1 MFVVIVETSRPFS
14 ARPRLVKHA
23 EVGVAFAWLRFVIRF
38 FSLLLDPDAMTTV
51 YVDATGKEENTRVE
65 KVKLSQ
71 QASNE

>member
-1 MFVVIVETSRPFS
+1 
-14 ARPRLVKHA
+14 
-23 EVGVAFAWLRFVIRF
+23 
-38 FSLLLDPDAMTTV
+38 MTTV